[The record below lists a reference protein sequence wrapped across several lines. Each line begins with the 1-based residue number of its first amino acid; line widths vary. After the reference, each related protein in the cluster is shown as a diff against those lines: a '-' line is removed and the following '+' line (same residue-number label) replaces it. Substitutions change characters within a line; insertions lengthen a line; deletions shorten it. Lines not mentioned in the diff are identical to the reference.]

1 MRIYLDMVST
11 EPPQYR
17 GKDKSGAPWRAHA
30 ARIAMAVERDDRTAS
45 PFRPRVAIETTLLA
59 LIQPPPP
66 GQDGS
71 WAVELPWIARYAG
84 RIAAD
89 DGTIDAWA
97 VVESLAPW
105 LAAVA
110 QPGGLIIAH
119 NAPFHRSVLNGL
131 IEDGGERPR
140 DDLEWFCTFHG
151 ANVPGMRSP
160 VAADGLQCHDGPAGR
175 PPDRRT
181 AMARGRVAAD
191 QHGAGRLLGDP
202 GMGAAGPDRPD
213 ILSPLMRRSRRR
225 ETLKFIGQQ
234 PARVQRDIRRAAALP
249 AWPEQHRET
258 AQRTAMLAAAFLLDE
273 HYQEFDLADWL
284 HLAAPDHANEVA
296 TGVAV
301 HALLRGYSEI
311 WDIFAATGTF
321 DYAMASRWYDGVQ
334 EWEFVWQPR
343 PEQLI
348 EPPGEKKP

>member
-30 ARIAMAVERDDRTAS
+30 ARIAMAVERDDRT
-45 PFRPRVAIETTLLA
+45 IETTLLA

-151 ANVPGMRSP
+151 ANVPYMRSP
-160 VAADGLQCHDGPAGR
+160 SLL
-175 PPDRRT
+175 T
-181 AMARGRVAAD
+181 AYNVMTGQQV
-191 QHGAGRLLGDP
+191 
-202 GMGAAGPDRPD
+202 DRPTAE
-213 ILSPLMRRSRRR
+213 LPWR
-225 ETLKFIGQQ
+225 E
-234 PARVQRDIRRAAALP
+234 AALQQINMVRAVYWAIREWGLP
-249 AWPEQHRET
+249 API
-258 AQRTAMLAAAFLLDE
+258 
-273 HYQEFDLADWL
+273 DLI
-284 HLAAPDHANEVA
+284 
-296 TGVAV
+296 
-301 HALLRGYSEI
+301 S
-311 WDIFAATGTF
+311 F
-321 DYAMASRWYDGVQ
+321 
-334 EWEFVWQPR
+334 
-343 PEQLI
+343 
-348 EPPGEKKP
+348 PP